1 MADSSSDSDNFF
13 RARIGRWPPPRT
25 SHNRAR
31 NYGAEEVTEKI
42 HTLASTLQDTNR
54 NLKHVDH
61 LLGQYREYNKEQTEA
76 IATLK
81 ETLEQSIGQL
91 KSQRLSGNSGRRSA
105 SLSSLYPSDLDGETV
120 PGIHRFVP
128 TSPLRDYGDSQG
140 NRHRRSRSASVRFVN
155 EADNLNQSLRD
166 LSSEQVRLGDDISR
180 ELSRRNRADA
190 EMRETLA
197 ELSEKLTESRRQET
211 VSARVERRLQ
221 EIEQEMRAERQLVE
235 RRQDQLGQ
243 MSVQLQEAL
252 KKQNAKA
259 TETEELVK
267 NKLLK
272 YESEKTQLEQELE
285 QSRKKLNQSESNRE
299 ALLHQVDDLRSQLLR
314 AEEDRADLQRQI
326 SRLVMHH
333 QSSQDVCEDE
343 RRIRTVA
350 ERYER
355 EKQELEKHI
364 LELKAKLTHNTAM
377 SEVEELK
384 RRIEHKDKEKA
395 QLVLHIE
402 ALTSDLENREKQQ
415 KKMLDQLKEIESCY
429 KASEDGR
436 RQTERQSAELAHQ
449 VEESTKEAERY
460 LTEFKHSEA
469 LRLETE
475 KRREDLKVR
484 AQETIRQWKLKCKKL
499 DREVEK
505 QNETIGE
512 LMDKNNQVLKEKDD
526 LRNQLLS
533 AIHQIENLQKELDDV
548 LAKRAQQEEQL
559 HCKEVKLNEMKSQQL
574 SLEEEIKEVQG
585 TVNKLENELKM
596 QSFLQNQT
604 QAEKEHLEQ
613 ELATS
618 KSIHEKDQERLL
630 EMQANVKNLSA
641 VRVELTNR
649 IAEEE
654 KIKKELH
661 KSLSELQK
669 HQESKHEEMTS
680 ANRQLKM
687 EREAHQQE
695 LVDLRLELHNAKIK
709 HDRNIQEL
717 TKLLKQEKDDAG
729 AQIRMLKMEL
739 AEEKSIVKTQSQQL
753 EKIKIECDKLTEELT
768 QREEENT
775 KLRQK
780 FELVKQE
787 LEKKDK
793 QISDEE
799 DHLRRMDK
807 ARLQFKVQ
815 LHHLEMEKESILTM
829 IGTEIDAA
837 CEIFSRDSVEKFKAI
852 SLTPTVLNDPHRWL
866 AETKTKLQWLC
877 EEVKERESK
886 EKKLRHYLLQSQQ
899 HLKHFTQLKESEHQ
913 SLFKQI
919 KKQEQLLEEVHREK
933 RELLEKLLRREEEMG
948 ALQER
953 IMSLEMSTQV
963 ALDYLESVPE
973 KLSLLEDLKD
983 NGVRKTSLDS
993 FSSSKLFQLND
1004 VDPIHIDKSVNKESH
1019 CRREMIEE
1027 RYTKY
1032 KEIVTSL
1039 QQQLKDSK
1047 QRVQKFKDVCSN
1059 HVEMDAEIPDI
1070 KVAAASSSWRT
1081 QNNFLSSSLLSDSS
1095 SHTQRIV
1102 PFDTSATKED
1112 SINVA
1117 INKMKMQAGRGK
1129 Q

>member
-13 RARIGRWPPPRT
+13 RARRGRWPPLRRA
-25 SHNRAR
+25 SHNRAQ

-54 NLKHVDH
+54 NLRHVDH

-91 KSQRLSGNSGRRSA
+91 KSQRLTRNSGMRSA
-105 SLSSLYPSDLDGETV
+105 SLSSLYLSDLDGETASAR
-120 PGIHRFVP
+120 HFMP

-155 EADNLNQSLRD
+155 EADNLNQLHSFHQSLRD
-166 LSSEQVRLGDDISR
+166 LSSEQVRIGDDISR
-180 ELSRRNRADA
+180 ELYRRNRTDA

-197 ELSEKLTESRRQET
+197 ELSEKLTESQKQET

-221 EIEQEMRAERQLVE
+221 EIEQEMHAERQLVE

-252 KKQNAKA
+252 KKQDAKA

-267 NKLLK
+267 NKLVK
-272 YESEKTQLEQELE
+272 YESEKRQLERELE
-285 QSRKKLNQSESNRE
+285 QSRKMLDQSESNRE
-299 ALLHQVDDLRSQLLR
+299 ALLHQIGDLRSRLLR
-314 AEEDRADLQRQI
+314 AEEDRAELQRQI
-326 SRLVMHH
+326 SHVVMHH
-333 QSSQDVCEDE
+333 QNSRDVQEDE
-343 RRIRTVA
+343 KRIRTA

-395 QLVLHIE
+395 QLIMHIE

-415 KKMLDQLKEIESCY
+415 QKMLDQLKEIQSCY
-429 KASEDGR
+429 KASENGR
-436 RQTERQSAELAHQ
+436 RQTELQSAELAHQ

-475 KRREDLKVR
+475 KRREDLKMR

-505 QNETIGE
+505 QNETISE

-548 LAKRAQQEEQL
+548 LTKRAQQEEQL
-559 HCKEVKLNEMKSQQL
+559 RCKEVQLNEMKSQQI

-585 TVNKLENELKM
+585 TVNKLETELKK
-596 QSFLQNQT
+596 QIFLQNQM

-618 KSIHEKDQERLL
+618 NSIREKDRERLL
-630 EMQANVKNLSA
+630 EMQADVKNLSA

-661 KSLSELQK
+661 KNLSDLQK

-687 EREAHQQE
+687 EREVHQQE
-695 LVDLRLELHNAKIK
+695 LADLRLELHNAKIK
-709 HDRNIQEL
+709 YERNIQEL
-717 TKLLKQEKDDAG
+717 TKLLKQEKDDAV
-729 AQIRMLKMEL
+729 AQIRVLKMEL
-739 AEEKSIVKTQSQQL
+739 IEEKSVVKTQCQQL
-753 EKIKIECDKLTEELT
+753 EKIKIEYAKLSEELT
-768 QREEENT
+768 QCEEENT
-775 KLRQK
+775 KLRRK
-780 FELVKQE
+780 FEFVKQE

-837 CEIFSRDSVEKFKAI
+837 CEIFSRDSMEKFKAI

-886 EKKLRHYLLQSQQ
+886 AKKLRRYLLQSQQ
-899 HLKHFTQLKESEHQ
+899 HLKQFTQLKESEHQ

-919 KKQEQLLEEVHREK
+919 KKQEQLLEEAHREK
-933 RELLEKLLRREEEMG
+933 R
-948 ALQER
+948 
-953 IMSLEMSTQV
+953 
-963 ALDYLESVPE
+963 
-973 KLSLLEDLKD
+973 
-983 NGVRKTSLDS
+983 
-993 FSSSKLFQLND
+993 
-1004 VDPIHIDKSVNKESH
+1004 
-1019 CRREMIEE
+1019 
-1027 RYTKY
+1027 
-1032 KEIVTSL
+1032 
-1039 QQQLKDSK
+1039 
-1047 QRVQKFKDVCSN
+1047 
-1059 HVEMDAEIPDI
+1059 
-1070 KVAAASSSWRT
+1070 
-1081 QNNFLSSSLLSDSS
+1081 
-1095 SHTQRIV
+1095 
-1102 PFDTSATKED
+1102 
-1112 SINVA
+1112 
-1117 INKMKMQAGRGK
+1117 
-1129 Q
+1129 

>member
-1 MADSSSDSDNFF
+1 MADSSSDSDFF
-13 RARIGRWPPPRT
+13 RARIGRWPPLRRT

-54 NLKHVDH
+54 NLRHVDH

-91 KSQRLSGNSGRRSA
+91 KSQRLTRNSGMRSA

-120 PGIHRFVP
+120 SGVHHFVP

-155 EADNLNQSLRD
+155 EADDLNQLHSFHQSLRD
-166 LSSEQVRLGDDISR
+166 LSSEQVRLGDDLSR

-190 EMRETLA
+190 EVRETLA
-197 ELSEKLTESRRQET
+197 ELSEKLTESQRQET

-252 KKQNAKA
+252 KKQDAKA

-267 NKLLK
+267 NKLVK
-272 YESEKTQLEQELE
+272 YESEKKQLEQELE

-299 ALLHQVDDLRSQLLR
+299 ALLHQIEEIRSQLLR

-326 SRLVMHH
+326 SHVVMHH
-333 QSSQDVCEDE
+333 QSSHDVREDE
-343 RRIRTVA
+343 RRIRTA

-364 LELKAKLTHNTAM
+364 LELKAKLSHNTAM

-395 QLVLHIE
+395 QLVLQIE
-402 ALTSDLENREKQQ
+402 VLTSDLENREKQQ
-415 KKMLDQLKEIESCY
+415 QKMLDQLKELQSCY
-429 KASEDGR
+429 KASENGR
-436 RQTERQSAELAHQ
+436 RQTELQSAELAHQ
-449 VEESTKEAERY
+449 IEESTKEAERY

-484 AQETIRQWKLKCKKL
+484 AQETIRQWKQKCKKL

-505 QNETIGE
+505 QNEAISE
-512 LMDKNNQVLKEKDD
+512 LMDKNNQALKEKDD

-548 LAKRAQQEEQL
+548 LTKRAQQEEQL
-559 HCKEVKLNEMKSQQL
+559 HCKEVKLDEMKSQQM
-574 SLEEEIKEVQG
+574 SLEEEIKEFQS
-585 TVNKLENELKM
+585 TVNKLENELKK
-596 QSFLQNQT
+596 QIFLQNQM

-613 ELATS
+613 EIVTS
-618 KSIHEKDQERLL
+618 NSIHEKDRERLL
-630 EMQANVKNLSA
+630 EMQADVKNLSA
-641 VRVELTNR
+641 VRVELMNR

-669 HQESKHEEMTS
+669 HQESKDEEMTS

-695 LVDLRLELHNAKIK
+695 LADLRLELHNAKIK
-709 HDRNIQEL
+709 HERNIQEL
-717 TKLLKQEKDDAG
+717 TKLLKQEKDDAD

-739 AEEKSIVKTQSQQL
+739 VEEKNIVKAQSQQL
-753 EKIKIECDKLTEELT
+753 EKIKLECDKLTEELA
-768 QREEENT
+768 QCEEGNT

-780 FELVKQE
+780 FEFVKQE

-837 CEIFSRDSVEKFKAI
+837 CEIFSRDSMEKFKAI

-877 EEVKERESK
+877 EEVKERENK
-886 EKKLRHYLLQSQQ
+886 EKKLRRYLLQSQQ

-919 KKQEQLLEEVHREK
+919 KKQEQLLEEVHKEK
-933 RELLEKLLRREEEMG
+933 RELLEKLHRREEEMG

-953 IMSLEMSTQV
+953 IMSLEMSTRV
-963 ALDYLESVPE
+963 ALDHLESVPE
-973 KLSLLEDLKD
+973 KLSLLEDFKD
-983 NGVRKTSLDS
+983 NG
-993 FSSSKLFQLND
+993 
-1004 VDPIHIDKSVNKESH
+1004 ESH

-1039 QQQLKDSK
+1039 QQQLEGSK
-1047 QRVQKFKDVCSN
+1047 QRVQQFKDGCSS
-1059 HVEMDAEIPDI
+1059 HVEIDAEISGI
-1070 KVAAASSSWRT
+1070 QVAAASSSRRT

-1095 SHTQRIV
+1095 SHMLRTV
-1102 PFDTSATKED
+1102 PSDTSAIKED
-1112 SINVA
+1112 SVNVA
-1117 INKMKMQAGRGK
+1117 ITEMKQQAGRGK

>member
-13 RARIGRWPPPRT
+13 RARIGRWPPLRRA

-54 NLKHVDH
+54 NLRHVDH

-76 IATLK
+76 IAILK

-91 KSQRLSGNSGRRSA
+91 KSQRLAQNSGMRSA
-105 SLSSLYPSDLDGETV
+105 SLSSLYPSDLDGETLS
-120 PGIHRFVP
+120 GTRHFMP

-155 EADNLNQSLRD
+155 EADNLNQLHSFHQSLRD
-166 LSSEQVRLGDDISR
+166 LSSEQIRLGDDISR
-180 ELSRRNRADA
+180 ELSRRNRTDA

-197 ELSEKLTESRRQET
+197 ELSEKLTQSQRQET

-235 RRQDQLGQ
+235 RRQDQLGE

-252 KKQNAKA
+252 KKQDVKA
-259 TETEELVK
+259 TETEEFVK
-267 NKLLK
+267 NKLAK
-272 YESEKTQLEQELE
+272 YESEKKQLEQELE

-299 ALLHQVDDLRSQLLR
+299 ALLHQIEDLRSQLLR
-314 AEEDRADLQRQI
+314 AEEDRAELQRQI
-326 SRLVMHH
+326 SHVVMRH
-333 QSSQDVCEDE
+333 QSSQDVQEDE
-343 RRIRTVA
+343 RRIRTA

-395 QLVLHIE
+395 QLLLHIK

-415 KKMLDQLKEIESCY
+415 QKMLDQLKEMQSCY
-429 KASEDGR
+429 KASENGR
-436 RQTERQSAELAHQ
+436 RQTELQSAQLAHQ

-469 LRLETE
+469 LRLENE

-505 QNETIGE
+505 QNEAISE

-533 AIHQIENLQKELDDV
+533 AIHQIENLRKELDDV
-548 LAKRAQQEEQL
+548 LTKRAQQEEQL
-559 HCKEVKLNEMKSQQL
+559 HCKEVKLNEMKSQQI
-574 SLEEEIKEVQG
+574 SLEEEIKEVKG
-585 TVNKLENELKM
+585 TVNKLENELKK
-596 QSFLQNQT
+596 QIFLRNQM

-618 KSIHEKDQERLL
+618 NSIHEKDQERLL
-630 EMQANVKNLSA
+630 EMQADVKSLSS

-661 KSLSELQK
+661 KSLSDLQK
-669 HQESKHEEMTS
+669 HQESKHEEMNS

-687 EREAHQQE
+687 EREVHQQE
-695 LVDLRLELHNAKIK
+695 LADLRSELHNAKIK
-709 HDRNIQEL
+709 HERNIQEL
-717 TKLLKQEKDDAG
+717 TKLLKQEKDDAD
-729 AQIRMLKMEL
+729 AQIRILKMEL
-739 AEEKSIVKTQSQQL
+739 VEEKSLVKTQCQQL

-768 QREEENT
+768 QCGEENA

-780 FELVKQE
+780 FQFVKQE

-837 CEIFSRDSVEKFKAI
+837 CEIFSRDSMEKFKAI

-886 EKKLRHYLLQSQQ
+886 EKKLRRYLLQSQQ
-899 HLKHFTQLKESEHQ
+899 HLEHFTQLKESEHQ

-933 RELLEKLLRREEEMG
+933 RELLEKLLRREEEMR

-953 IMSLEMSTQV
+953 IMSLEMSTRV
-963 ALDYLESVPE
+963 ALDHLESVPE
-973 KLSLLEDLKD
+973 KLSLLEDFKD
-983 NGVRKTSLDS
+983 NGESL
-993 FSSSKLFQLND
+993 
-1004 VDPIHIDKSVNKESH
+1004 

-1039 QQQLKDSK
+1039 QQQLEGSK
-1047 QRVQKFKDVCSN
+1047 QRAQQFKD
-1059 HVEMDAEIPDI
+1059 VEMDAEIAGI
-1070 KVAAASSSWRT
+1070 HVAASSSSWRT

-1095 SHTQRIV
+1095 SHMQRIV

-1117 INKMKMQAGRGK
+1117 INEMKLQGERGK

>member
-1 MADSSSDSDNFF
+1 MATSRRSQAPGRRLCPPVS
-13 RARIGRWPPPRT
+13 RRLVQVAIAARRKCDLMEVRVKPNP
-25 SHNRAR
+25 SL
-31 NYGAEEVTEKI
+31 GAVQ
-42 HTLASTLQDTNR
+42 LADKLCELQKDTNR
-54 NLKHVDH
+54 NLRHVDH

-91 KSQRLSGNSGRRSA
+91 KSQRLTRNSGMRSA
-105 SLSSLYPSDLDGETV
+105 SLSSLYPSDLDGETAS
-120 PGIHRFVP
+120 GARHFMP

-140 NRHRRSRSASVRFVN
+140 NRHRRSRSASVRFVS
-155 EADNLNQSLRD
+155 EADNLNQLHSLHQSLRD

-180 ELSRRNRADA
+180 ELSRRNRTSVFFVLFFSEALVY
-190 EMRETLA
+190 TKGF
-197 ELSEKLTESRRQET
+197 ELEDKMHTIT

-243 MSVQLQEAL
+243 MSAQLQEAL
-252 KKQNAKA
+252 KKQDAKA

-267 NKLLK
+267 NKLVK
-272 YESEKTQLEQELE
+272 YESEKKQIG
-285 QSRKKLNQSESNRE
+285 
-299 ALLHQVDDLRSQLLR
+299 DLRSRLLK
-314 AEEDRADLQRQI
+314 AEEDRAELQRQI
-326 SRLVMHH
+326 SHVVMHH
-333 QSSQDVCEDE
+333 QSSRDLQEDE
-343 RRIRTVA
+343 KRIRTVA

-384 RRIEHKDKEKA
+384 RCIEHKDKEKA
-395 QLVLHIE
+395 QLVMHIE

-415 KKMLDQLKEIESCY
+415 QKMLDQLKEIQSCY
-429 KASEDGR
+429 KASENGR
-436 RQTERQSAELAHQ
+436 RQTELQSAELAHQ

-475 KRREDLKVR
+475 KRREDLKMR

-505 QNETIGE
+505 LNEAVSE

-533 AIHQIENLQKELDDV
+533 AVHQIENLQKELDDV
-548 LAKRAQQEEQL
+548 LTKRAQQEEQL
-559 HCKEVKLNEMKSQQL
+559 HCKEVQLNEMKSQRM

-585 TVNKLENELKM
+585 TVNKLETELKK
-596 QSFLQNQT
+596 QIFLQNQM

-618 KSIHEKDQERLL
+618 NSIREKDRERLL
-630 EMQANVKNLSA
+630 EMQADVKNLSA
-641 VRVELTNR
+641 VRVDLTNR

-654 KIKKELH
+654 KIKKELR
-661 KSLSELQK
+661 KSLSDLQK

-687 EREAHQQE
+687 EREVHQQE
-695 LVDLRLELHNAKIK
+695 LADLRLELHNAKIK
-709 HDRNIQEL
+709 YERNIQEL
-717 TKLLKQEKDDAG
+717 TKLLKQEKDDAL
-729 AQIRMLKMEL
+729 AQIRVLKMEL
-739 AEEKSIVKTQSQQL
+739 VEEKSIVKTQCQQL
-753 EKIKIECDKLTEELT
+753 EEIKIECAKLSEELK
-768 QREEENT
+768 QYEEENT
-775 KLRQK
+775 KLRRK
-780 FELVKQE
+780 FEFVKQE

-837 CEIFSRDSVEKFKAI
+837 CEIFSRDSMEKF
-852 SLTPTVLNDPHRWL
+852 
-866 AETKTKLQWLC
+866 KTKLQWLC

-886 EKKLRHYLLQSQQ
+886 EKKLRRYLLQSQQ
-899 HLKHFTQLKESEHQ
+899 HLKQFTQLKESEHQ

-933 RELLEKLLRREEEMG
+933 RVFLDPCQDTLKPFDQNHVNPELLEKLLRREEEIG

-953 IMSLEMSTQV
+953 IMSLEMSTRV
-963 ALDYLESVPE
+963 ALDHLESVPE
-973 KLSLLEDLKD
+973 KLSLLEDFKD
-983 NGVRKTSLDS
+983 NE
-993 FSSSKLFQLND
+993 
-1004 VDPIHIDKSVNKESH
+1004 ESH

-1039 QQQLKDSK
+1039 QQQLEGSK
-1047 QRVQKFKDVCSN
+1047 QGVQQFKDM
-1059 HVEMDAEIPDI
+1059 EMDAEISGI
-1070 KVAAASSSWRT
+1070 QVAASSSCCRT
-1081 QNNFLSSSLLSDSS
+1081 PNNLLSSSLLSDSS
-1095 SHTQRIV
+1095 SCMQRIV
-1102 PFDTSATKED
+1102 PFDISATKED
-1112 SINVA
+1112 TLDVA
-1117 INKMKMQAGRGK
+1117 VNEMKLHAGRGK

>member
-1 MADSSSDSDNFF
+1 MADSSSDSDFF
-13 RARIGRWPPPRT
+13 RARIGRWPPLRRT

-54 NLKHVDH
+54 NLRHVDH

-91 KSQRLSGNSGRRSA
+91 KSQRLTRNSGMRSA

-120 PGIHRFVP
+120 SGVHHFVP

-155 EADNLNQSLRD
+155 EADDLNQLHSFHQSLRD
-166 LSSEQVRLGDDISR
+166 LSSEQVRLGDDLSR

-190 EMRETLA
+190 EVRETLA
-197 ELSEKLTESRRQET
+197 ELSEKLTESQRQET

-252 KKQNAKA
+252 KKQDAKA

-267 NKLLK
+267 NKLVK
-272 YESEKTQLEQELE
+272 YESEKKQLEQELE

-299 ALLHQVDDLRSQLLR
+299 ALLHQIEEIRSQLLR

-326 SRLVMHH
+326 SHVVMYH
-333 QSSQDVCEDE
+333 QSSHDVREDE

-395 QLVLHIE
+395 QLVLQIE
-402 ALTSDLENREKQQ
+402 
-415 KKMLDQLKEIESCY
+415 M
-429 KASEDGR
+429 
-436 RQTERQSAELAHQ
+436 EL
-449 VEESTKEAERY
+449 VEE
-460 LTEFKHSEA
+460 
-469 LRLETE
+469 
-475 KRREDLKVR
+475 
-484 AQETIRQWKLKCKKL
+484 
-499 DREVEK
+499 
-505 QNETIGE
+505 
-512 LMDKNNQVLKEKDD
+512 KN
-526 LRNQLLS
+526 
-533 AIHQIENLQKELDDV
+533 
-548 LAKRAQQEEQL
+548 
-559 HCKEVKLNEMKSQQL
+559 
-574 SLEEEIKEVQG
+574 
-585 TVNKLENELKM
+585 
-596 QSFLQNQT
+596 
-604 QAEKEHLEQ
+604 
-613 ELATS
+613 
-618 KSIHEKDQERLL
+618 
-630 EMQANVKNLSA
+630 
-641 VRVELTNR
+641 
-649 IAEEE
+649 
-654 KIKKELH
+654 
-661 KSLSELQK
+661 
-669 HQESKHEEMTS
+669 
-680 ANRQLKM
+680 
-687 EREAHQQE
+687 
-695 LVDLRLELHNAKIK
+695 
-709 HDRNIQEL
+709 
-717 TKLLKQEKDDAG
+717 
-729 AQIRMLKMEL
+729 
-739 AEEKSIVKTQSQQL
+739 IVKAQSQQL
-753 EKIKIECDKLTEELT
+753 EKIKLECDKLTEELT
-768 QREEENT
+768 QCEEGNT
-775 KLRQK
+775 KLRRK
-780 FELVKQE
+780 FEFVKQE

-837 CEIFSRDSVEKFKAI
+837 CEIFSRDSMEKFKAI

-877 EEVKERESK
+877 EEVKERENK
-886 EKKLRHYLLQSQQ
+886 EKKLRRYLLQSQQ

-919 KKQEQLLEEVHREK
+919 KKQEQLLEEVHKEK
-933 RELLEKLLRREEEMG
+933 RELLEKLHRREEEMG

-953 IMSLEMSTQV
+953 IMSLEMSTRV
-963 ALDYLESVPE
+963 ALDHLESVPE
-973 KLSLLEDLKD
+973 KLSLLEDFKD
-983 NGVRKTSLDS
+983 NG
-993 FSSSKLFQLND
+993 
-1004 VDPIHIDKSVNKESH
+1004 ESH

-1039 QQQLKDSK
+1039 QQQLEGSK
-1047 QRVQKFKDVCSN
+1047 QRVQQFKDGCSS
-1059 HVEMDAEIPDI
+1059 HVEIDAEISGI
-1070 KVAAASSSWRT
+1070 QVAAASSSRRT

-1095 SHTQRIV
+1095 SHMLRTV
-1102 PFDTSATKED
+1102 PSDTSAIKED
-1112 SINVA
+1112 SVNVA
-1117 INKMKMQAGRGK
+1117 ITEMKQQAGRGK

>member
-1 MADSSSDSDNFF
+1 MADSSSDSDFF
-13 RARIGRWPPPRT
+13 RARIGRWPPLRRT

-54 NLKHVDH
+54 NLRHVDH

-91 KSQRLSGNSGRRSA
+91 KSQRLTRNSGMRSA

-120 PGIHRFVP
+120 SGVHHFVP

-155 EADNLNQSLRD
+155 EADDLNQLHSFHQSLRD
-166 LSSEQVRLGDDISR
+166 LSSEQVRLGDDLSR

-190 EMRETLA
+190 EVRETLA
-197 ELSEKLTESRRQET
+197 ELSEKLTESQRQET

-252 KKQNAKA
+252 KKQDAKA

-267 NKLLK
+267 NKLVK
-272 YESEKTQLEQELE
+272 YESEKKQLEQELE
-285 QSRKKLNQSESNRE
+285 RSRKKLNQSESNRE
-299 ALLHQVDDLRSQLLR
+299 ALLHQIEEIRSQLLR

-326 SRLVMHH
+326 SHVVMHH
-333 QSSQDVCEDE
+333 QSSHDVREDE

-395 QLVLHIE
+395 QLVLQIE
-402 ALTSDLENREKQQ
+402 VLTSDLENREKQQ
-415 KKMLDQLKEIESCY
+415 QKMLDQLKELQSCY
-429 KASEDGR
+429 KASENGR
-436 RQTERQSAELAHQ
+436 RQTELQSAELAHQ
-449 VEESTKEAERY
+449 IEESTKEAERY

-484 AQETIRQWKLKCKKL
+484 AQETIRQWKQKCKKL

-505 QNETIGE
+505 QNEAISE
-512 LMDKNNQVLKEKDD
+512 LMDKNNQALKEKDD

-548 LAKRAQQEEQL
+548 LTKRAQQEEQL
-559 HCKEVKLNEMKSQQL
+559 HCKEVKLDEMKSQQM
-574 SLEEEIKEVQG
+574 SLEEEIKEFQG
-585 TVNKLENELKM
+585 TVNKLENELKK
-596 QSFLQNQT
+596 QIFLQNQM

-613 ELATS
+613 EIATS
-618 KSIHEKDQERLL
+618 NSIHEKDRERLL
-630 EMQANVKNLSA
+630 EMQADVKNLSA
-641 VRVELTNR
+641 VRVELMNR

-695 LVDLRLELHNAKIK
+695 LADLRLELHNAKIK
-709 HDRNIQEL
+709 HERNIQEL
-717 TKLLKQEKDDAG
+717 TKLLKQEKDDAD

-739 AEEKSIVKTQSQQL
+739 VEEKNIVKTQSQQL
-753 EKIKIECDKLTEELT
+753 EKIKLECDKLTEELT
-768 QREEENT
+768 QCEEGNT
-775 KLRQK
+775 KLRRK
-780 FELVKQE
+780 FEFVKQE

-837 CEIFSRDSVEKFKAI
+837 CEIFSRDSMEKFKAI

-877 EEVKERESK
+877 EEVKERENK
-886 EKKLRHYLLQSQQ
+886 EKKLRRYLLQSQQ

-919 KKQEQLLEEVHREK
+919 KKQEQLLEEVHKEK
-933 RELLEKLLRREEEMG
+933 RELLEKLHRREEEMG

-953 IMSLEMSTQV
+953 IMSLEMSTRV
-963 ALDYLESVPE
+963 ALDHLESVPE
-973 KLSLLEDLKD
+973 KLSLLEDFKD
-983 NGVRKTSLDS
+983 NG
-993 FSSSKLFQLND
+993 
-1004 VDPIHIDKSVNKESH
+1004 ESH

-1039 QQQLKDSK
+1039 QQQLEGSK
-1047 QRVQKFKDVCSN
+1047 QRVQQFKDGCSS
-1059 HVEMDAEIPDI
+1059 HVEIDAEISGI
-1070 KVAAASSSWRT
+1070 QVAAASSSQRT

-1095 SHTQRIV
+1095 SHMLRTV
-1102 PFDTSATKED
+1102 PSDTSAIKED
-1112 SINVA
+1112 SVNVA
-1117 INKMKMQAGRGK
+1117 ITEMKQQAGRGK

>member
-13 RARIGRWPPPRT
+13 RAQIGRWPPLRKA
-25 SHNRAR
+25 SHNRAW

-54 NLKHVDH
+54 NLRHVDH

-91 KSQRLSGNSGRRSA
+91 KSQRLTRNSGMRSA

-120 PGIHRFVP
+120 SGIHHFVP

-155 EADNLNQSLRD
+155 ETDNLNQLHSFHQSLRD
-166 LSSEQVRLGDDISR
+166 ISSEQVRLGDDISR
-180 ELSRRNRADA
+180 ELSRRDRADA
-190 EMRETLA
+190 EMREALA
-197 ELSEKLTESRRQET
+197 ALSEKLSESQKQET
-211 VSARVERRLQ
+211 VSTRVERRLQ
-221 EIEQEMRAERQLVE
+221 EIEQEMRAERQLIE

-252 KKQNAKA
+252 KKQDAKA
-259 TETEELVK
+259 IETEELVK
-267 NKLLK
+267 NKVVK
-272 YESEKTQLEQELE
+272 YESEKKQLEQELE
-285 QSRKKLNQSESNRE
+285 QSQKKLNQSESNRE
-299 ALLHQVDDLRSQLLR
+299 ALLHQIEDLRSQLLR

-326 SRLVMHH
+326 SSVVMHH
-333 QSSQDVCEDE
+333 QSSQDVREDE

-377 SEVEELK
+377 SEIEELK
-384 RRIEHKDKEKA
+384 RHMEHKDKEKA

-402 ALTSDLENREKQQ
+402 ALTSDLENRKKQQ
-415 KKMLDQLKEIESCY
+415 QKMLDQLKEMQSCY
-429 KASEDGR
+429 RASENGR
-436 RQTERQSAELAHQ
+436 RQTELQTAELAHQ
-449 VEESTKEAERY
+449 VQESTKEAERY
-460 LTEFKHSEA
+460 LTEFKHSET

-484 AQETIRQWKLKCKKL
+484 AQEAIRQWKLKCKKL

-505 QNETIGE
+505 QNEAISE

-533 AIHQIENLQKELDDV
+533 AIHQVENLQKELDDV
-548 LAKRAQQEEQL
+548 LTKRAQQEEHL

-574 SLEEEIKEVQG
+574 SLEEEIKEVRG
-585 TVNKLENELKM
+585 TVNKLENELKK
-596 QSFLQNQT
+596 QIFLQNQM
-604 QAEKEHLEQ
+604 QAEKERLEQ
-613 ELATS
+613 ELAS
-618 KSIHEKDQERLL
+618 SNSIHEKDLERLL
-630 EMQANVKNLSA
+630 EMQADVKNLSA

-661 KSLSELQK
+661 RSLSELQK

-680 ANRQLKM
+680 ANKQLKM
-687 EREAHQQE
+687 EREVHQQE
-695 LVDLRLELHNAKIK
+695 SAELRLELHNAKIK
-709 HDRNIQEL
+709 HERNIQEL
-717 TKLLKQEKDDAG
+717 TKLLKQEKDDADS
-729 AQIRMLKMEL
+729 QIRMLKMEL
-739 AEEKSIVKTQSQQL
+739 VEQKSIVKTQSQQL
-753 EKIKIECDKLTEELT
+753 EKIKIECDKLTKELT
-768 QREEENT
+768 QCEEENT
-775 KLRQK
+775 ELRRK
-780 FELVKQE
+780 FEFVKHE

-815 LHHLEMEKESILTM
+815 LHHLEMEKESILTT
-829 IGTEIDAA
+829 IGTEIDTA
-837 CEIFSRDSVEKFKAI
+837 CEIFSRDCMEKFKAI

-886 EKKLRHYLLQSQQ
+886 EKKLRRYLLQSQQ

-913 SLFKQI
+913 SLFKKI
-919 KKQEQLLEEVHREK
+919 KKQEQLLEEVYRER
-933 RELLEKLLRREEEMG
+933 RELREKLLRREEEMG

-953 IMSLEMSTQV
+953 IMSLEKSTRV
-963 ALDYLESVPE
+963 ALDHLESVPE
-973 KLSLLEDLKD
+973 KLSLLEDFKD
-983 NGVRKTSLDS
+983 IG
-993 FSSSKLFQLND
+993 
-1004 VDPIHIDKSVNKESH
+1004 ESH

-1039 QQQLKDSK
+1039 QQQLEGSK
-1047 QRVQKFKDVCSN
+1047 QRAQQFKVGCSS
-1059 HVEMDAEIPDI
+1059 HVEMDAEISGI
-1070 KVAAASSSWRT
+1070 QVAASSSSWQT

-1095 SHTQRIV
+1095 SHMQRII
-1102 PFDTSATKED
+1102 PFDTNATKED
-1112 SINVA
+1112 SVNAA
-1117 INKMKMQAGRGK
+1117 ISEMKLQAGRGK